1 MDDAARIAMNICGL
15 QLAIINTS
23 SKKLLLY
30 QFAWKMLKLIENKK
44 FLCWHAQNFLSPAH
58 LPMIFMG
65 ILHQLFK
72 KIVLFSQNSVNTNSV
87 ELNLVQK
94 NLDTKVIAIAM
105 KLAAK
110 FFHKMSKHAKL
121 GSHGGKDYTKV
132 MAISMGMGNGDNCNL
147 VSVVAYLDT
156 GKYPDWICEYL
167 THPHRLESKLDGSAR
182 EGPY

>member
-1 MDDAARIAMNICGL
+1 MPMDDAAMTAMNICGL
-15 QLAIINTS
+15 QLVIINTS

-44 FLCWHAQNFLSPAH
+44 FLCWHTQNFLSPAH

-65 ILHQLFK
+65 ILHHFVK
-72 KIVLFSQNSVNTNSV
+72 KIVLFSRNSINTNMV
-87 ELNLVQK
+87 EHNLVPK

-121 GSHGGKDYTKV
+121 GYHGGKDYTKV
-132 MAISMGMGNGDNCNL
+132 MAISKGM
-147 VSVVAYLDT
+147 
-156 GKYPDWICEYL
+156 EQ
-167 THPHRLESKLDGSAR
+167 RR
-182 EGPY
+182 